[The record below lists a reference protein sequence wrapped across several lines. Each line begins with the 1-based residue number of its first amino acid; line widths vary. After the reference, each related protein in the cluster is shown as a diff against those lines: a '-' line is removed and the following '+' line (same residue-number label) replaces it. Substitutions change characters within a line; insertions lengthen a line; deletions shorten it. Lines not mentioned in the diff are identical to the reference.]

1 MIMSFFLPGM
11 HLLDAVAL
19 GVLGGAAGQAGD
31 LMVSVLKRSSGV
43 KDSGGILPGHGG
55 ILDRVDA
62 LAFTGPATW
71 VYGHFI
77 LGL

>member
-1 MIMSFFLPGM
+1 
-11 HLLDAVAL
+11 
-19 GVLGGAAGQAGD
+19 
-31 LMVSVLKRSSGV
+31 MVSVLKRSSGV